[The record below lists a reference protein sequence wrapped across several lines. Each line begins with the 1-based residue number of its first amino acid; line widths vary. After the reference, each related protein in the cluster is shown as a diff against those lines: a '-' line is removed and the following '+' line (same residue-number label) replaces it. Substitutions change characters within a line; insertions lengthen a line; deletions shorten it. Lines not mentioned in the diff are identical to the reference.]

1 MLIDLKECEYWPNIL
16 NARQKEIF
24 YLDVISITLCFF
36 FTLQHIFLTRPRAGN
51 VILDLIQRTKDAV
64 RKLDHLQYRRMQKLL
79 MVEDIEGDMDSNGPD
94 DNISTDE
101 NSQVEIQC
109 ALMLLLDLHVSQK
122 CFILFNSTKWKIL
135 LILDSNTKGL
145 YLIRS
150 YFCPHY
156 LQIEKKSYQI
166 DIFIKHKTEYV
177 SVRNI
182 EILQHE
188 SFIMLLWAISCNFS
202 KA

>member
-16 NARQKEIF
+16 NTRQKEIF

-122 CFILFNSTKWKIL
+122 CFILFNSTKWKTCWSWIQIQKDYIWSG
-135 LILDSNTKGL
+135 LISAPIIYKLKK
-145 YLIRS
+145 IIS
-150 YFCPHY
+150 YRYFY
-156 LQIEKKSYQI
+156 
-166 DIFIKHKTEYV
+166 KT
-177 SVRNI
+177 
-182 EILQHE
+182 
-188 SFIMLLWAISCNFS
+188 
-202 KA
+202 